1 MTTDLQPMGRKL
13 IIGSTE
19 MGLPNV
25 KLRNGNGHNRA
36 HSMLQNYNKTL
47 EATPA
52 SRNNNLLNNQAS
64 QRTLNHEGSVPDLKQ
79 LGTPNRFEMTSN
91 ASV

>member
-36 HSMLQNYNKTL
+36 QSML
-47 EATPA
+47 
-52 SRNNNLLNNQAS
+52 
-64 QRTLNHEGSVPDLKQ
+64 
-79 LGTPNRFEMTSN
+79 
-91 ASV
+91 